1 MLKRFLFSLL
11 ACLMVIFSTGV
22 GIAHAQVKAFPS
34 LPTLV
39 ADAPSQTVGDLI
51 TQLEQEILPQLEKIF
66 NADQLEQFKLDLAEG
81 MSFRKAFKALA
92 LTPEQKTQL
101 KTLFSSIS
109 KKDALASLTPE
120 QKKQLFMKKKEMF
133 KPTAAEIS
141 EKIDAAMKGKG
152 VELPE
157 GVKEKIDA
165 AMKRKDAFIPTEEA
179 IAKKIK
185 AGMDAVMENM
195 PE

>member
-1 MLKRFLFSLL
+1 MKRFLISLL
-11 ACLMVIFSTGV
+11 TCLMVIFSTGV
-22 GIAHAQVKAFPS
+22 GTACAQVNA
-34 LPTLV
+34 LPMLV
-39 ADAPSQTVGDLI
+39 AETPSETVGDLMM
-51 TQLEQEILPQLEKIF
+51 QLENEILPQLEKIF
-66 NADQLEQFKLDLAEG
+66 NADQLEQFKSDLAEG

-101 KTLFSSIS
+101 KTLFSSLS
-109 KKDALASLTPE
+109 KKDALASLTAE
-120 QKKQLFMKKKEMF
+120 QKQQLFMKKKDMF
-133 KPTAAEIS
+133 KPTAEEIS

-152 VELPE
+152 IELPE

-165 AMKRKDAFIPTEEA
+165 AMKRKDAFIPTQEA

-185 AGMDAVMENM
+185 AGMDMVMENM